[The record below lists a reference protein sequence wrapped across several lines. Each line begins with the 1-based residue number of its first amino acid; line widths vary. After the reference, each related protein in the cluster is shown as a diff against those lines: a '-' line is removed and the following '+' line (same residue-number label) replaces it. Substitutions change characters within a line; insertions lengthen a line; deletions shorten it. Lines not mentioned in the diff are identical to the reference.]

1 MNKSN
6 FISHFA
12 ALMIITVLCGLIY
25 VTVQQSHRTSA
36 NDPQLQIALDLK
48 NAIETNRSTVKW
60 MPGDTIE
67 ISKSLSVFKTFY
79 NRNGEP
85 VQSTGFLDGQLP
97 RIPKTVLDFT
107 ERNRENVVT
116 WQPQSGIRLAMVIE
130 SVKSPS
136 IGFVAVGRSLKDV
149 EKRES
154 TLVTMVLVAWL
165 VCVGVILFTFYC
177 VISPILNKK

>member
-1 MNKSN
+1 MKEIS
-6 FISHFA
+6 FITHFA
-12 ALMIITVLCGLIY
+12 ALMIVTVLCSLIY
-25 VTVQQSHRTSA
+25 VTVQQSHRTGA
-36 NDPQLQIALDLK
+36 NDPQLQLALDLK
-48 NAIETNRSTVKW
+48 NAIETDRSTVQW
-60 MPGDTIE
+60 MPRDTIE

-107 ERNRENVVT
+107 ERNRENVIT
-116 WQPQSGIRLAMVIE
+116 WQPQRGIRLAMVIE

-136 IGFVAVGRSLKDV
+136 IGFVAVGRSLKEV

-165 VCVGVILFTFYC
+165 VCVGVILFHFLLSYFTS
-177 VISPILNKK
+177 IK